1 MRIQNYFN
9 EIVNNLYMFQE
20 DDLEKLKREL
30 NCMNIKHLDELLT
43 EGLAMCIHSV
53 TEKKHLAPSQN
64 PLFYISLAKPRYCEW
79 TSLC

>member
-43 EGLAMCIHSV
+43 DVKSA
-53 TEKKHLAPSQN
+53 
-64 PLFYISLAKPRYCEW
+64 
-79 TSLC
+79 